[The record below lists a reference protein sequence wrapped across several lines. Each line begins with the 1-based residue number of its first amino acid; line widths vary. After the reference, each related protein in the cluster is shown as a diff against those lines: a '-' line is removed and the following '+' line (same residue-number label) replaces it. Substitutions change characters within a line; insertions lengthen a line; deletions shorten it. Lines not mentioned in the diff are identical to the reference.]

1 MCRSGCSSVWLEYLV
16 WDQGAE
22 GSSPFTPTTFIF
34 KIKIMVRLAQLV
46 RALVCGTGGREFEPR
61 ISPHKLKYKNFKKII
76 NFVAFVAQ
84 LDRVSDFGSDGYR
97 FESYRAHHFYKCMRP

>member
-34 KIKIMVRLAQLV
+34 FKNMVELAQLV
-46 RALVCGTGGREFEPR
+46 RALVCGAEGHGFEPR
-61 ISPHKLKYKNFKKII
+61 IPPH
-76 NFVAFVAQ
+76 
-84 LDRVSDFGSDGYR
+84 R
-97 FESYRAHHFYKCMRP
+97 

>member
-22 GSSPFTPTTFIF
+22 GSSPFTPTIL
-34 KIKIMVRLAQLV
+34 KNKNMVGLAQLV

-61 ISPHKLKYKNFKKII
+61 IPPHLIVTKT
-76 NFVAFVAQ
+76 
-84 LDRVSDFGSDGYR
+84 
-97 FESYRAHHFYKCMRP
+97 